1 MRRMDLGSV
10 LKWRVLAGSS
20 EAKLLVESEAIG
32 CLTSQGPSLHGEP
45 HVEQRRQMST
55 FSF

>member
-32 CLTSQGPSLHGEP
+32 CLTSQGPSLH
-45 HVEQRRQMST
+45 M
-55 FSF
+55 FF